1 MKKLNLFGIILMC
14 MICAGL
20 TACGSDDKDT
30 DAPYIT
36 TADLVGAWKSNLSS
50 EVLTFN
56 SNMTFRR
63 TVVETVN
70 GNSQNVIDES
80 GMYSLSRCNEHYLGF
95 AYSNIVVNNQFDYKP
110 FEWVDASHKSFNLKG
125 TIYSKQ

>member
-1 MKKLNLFGIILMC
+1 MC

-20 TACGSDDKDT
+20 TACGGDDKDT
-30 DAPYIT
+30 DTPTAYIS
-36 TADLVGAWKSNLSS
+36 TADLVGTWKSNLSS

-125 TIYSKQ
+125 TIYTKQ